1 MKNWYSSIYKSFIIA
16 SVICFLINF
25 FTSGETSYG
34 SILTGYSTLTLGILM
49 IMLIIFNNILQVTNN
64 DSVFKIIY
72 IMLMNAG
79 PFMLQLS
86 VIGIMLYLIIYYK
99 NQILSGE
106 VSKGYYTFSNI
117 TIILL
122 LLQIYIVYQNI
133 NNDKFDTNKKLSM
146 ITTSSLY
153 LFGVITLITTLIN
166 FSILKYFTADGFT
179 V

>member
-1 MKNWYSSIYKSFIIA
+1 MRNWYSSIYKSLIIA
-16 SVICFLINF
+16 SVICFIINY
-25 FTSGETSYG
+25 FTTGETSYG
-34 SILTGYSTLTLGILM
+34 AVLAGYSILTLGILM

-86 VIGIMLYLIIYYK
+86 VIGIMLYLIIFYK
-99 NQILSGE
+99 NSILSGE

-117 TIILL
+117 TIFLL
-122 LLQIYIVYQNI
+122 LFQIYVVYNNI
-133 NNDKFDTNKKLSM
+133 STDKFENSKKMSLL
-146 ITTSSLY
+146 TTSTLY
-153 LFGVITLITTLIN
+153 LFGIITLITSLIN